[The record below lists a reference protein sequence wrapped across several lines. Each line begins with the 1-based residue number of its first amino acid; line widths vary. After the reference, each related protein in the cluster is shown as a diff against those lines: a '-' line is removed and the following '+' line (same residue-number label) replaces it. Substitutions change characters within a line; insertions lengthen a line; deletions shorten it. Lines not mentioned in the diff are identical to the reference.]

1 MQITGSKI
9 IQTDNKSFPKQRTHF
24 LSYILDLLM
33 KIYQTLK
40 KYFLRIKSGI
50 LRTHE
55 LREQPIT
62 EERKEDPVPK
72 DPK

>member
-1 MQITGSKI
+1 M
-9 IQTDNKSFPKQRTHF
+9 
-24 LSYILDLLM
+24 
-33 KIYQTLK
+33 
-40 KYFLRIKSGI
+40 KSGI

-62 EERKEDPVPK
+62 EELKEDPVPK